1 MPAHRDT
8 SFQSVGC
15 ASHFNGENHM
25 KWYAIMMIGVVF
37 GFALIGLGNNYTSA
51 QQSKERE
58 SCNYLKAEAIKAKLQ
73 IPECN
78 PK

>member
-1 MPAHRDT
+1 
-8 SFQSVGC
+8 
-15 ASHFNGENHM
+15 M

-58 SCNYLKAEAIKAKLQ
+58 SCNYLKAEAIKAKLP

-78 PK
+78 PEISSQIIVQ